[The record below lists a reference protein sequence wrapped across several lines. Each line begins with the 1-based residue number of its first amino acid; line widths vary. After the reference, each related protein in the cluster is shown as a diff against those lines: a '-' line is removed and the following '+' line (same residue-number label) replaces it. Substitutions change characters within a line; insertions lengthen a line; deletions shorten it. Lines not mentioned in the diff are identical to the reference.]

1 MIIEKAAEVL
11 ERHELCN
18 HCLGRGFAKLG
29 KGSNEERGN
38 AIRFVLNM
46 ERELKGKAPIEE
58 GKCEICNGIFDK
70 LEDYALLCMRKA
82 RDLGLEF
89 ESFLVGSSF
98 PRGILDREKELF
110 EKFGLYG
117 EPINREFNREVGK
130 ILEKMLDKRVDKKNP
145 DVKFIIDPYNEQVRT
160 EIKPVY
166 VYGRYRKLVRGMPQ
180 TPLRGYRE
188 SVASIICRPF
198 ADVFKGKAV
207 FHGAGR
213 EDIDVRMLGSGRPFF
228 VEIKRAKKR
237 HVNLEKVAEEIN
249 KTGKIEVFDL
259 RFATREEMERLLSE
273 RHDKEYEATVYVEE
287 GVNEEDLMKI
297 IRRLKGAEIRQK
309 TPQRVLKRRSDLT
322 RVRKVYKVSGKVI
335 DGKHLKLRIFC
346 EGGLYI
352 KELISGDM
360 GRTTPSVSEIIGKN
374 AVCEALDVVNVEVI
388 EDGSKGAHT
397 KEENQG

>member
-11 ERHELCN
+11 EKHKLCN
-18 HCLGRGFAKLG
+18 HCIGRGFAKLG
-29 KGSNEERGN
+29 KGSNEERGR

-46 ERELKGKAPIEE
+46 ERALEEKKPLKEE
-58 GKCEICNGIFDK
+58 ECEICGGIFDR
-70 LEDYALLCMRKA
+70 LEDYALLCIDKA
-82 RDLGLEF
+82 KMLEF
-89 ESFLVGSSF
+89 ETFLVGSSF
-98 PRGILDREKELF
+98 PEEILNREKEIF
-110 EKFGLYG
+110 EKFGLYW

-130 ILEKMLDKRVDKKNP
+130 ILERKLNKKVNRKNP
-145 DVKFIIDPYNEQVRT
+145 DVKFIIDPYKEKVRI

-180 TPLRGYRE
+180 TPLKGYGE
-188 SVASIICRPF
+188 SVASIICKPF
-198 ADVFKGKAV
+198 GNAFKGKAV

-213 EDIDVRMLGSGRPFF
+213 EDIDVRMLGNGRPFF

-237 HVNLEKVAEEIN
+237 HANLEKIAEEIG
-249 KTGKIEVFDL
+249 KSGKIEVFDL

-273 RHDKEYEATVYVEE
+273 RHDKEYEALVYVEE
-287 GVNEEDLMKI
+287 GVNGADLRKI
-297 IRRLKGAEIRQK
+297 VQRLGGAEIVQK

-360 GRTTPSVSEIIGKN
+360 GRTTPSVSEIIGKS

-388 EDGSKGAHT
+388 EDGSKGTHT
-397 KEENQG
+397 KEENQR